1 VARECP
7 DLDPLRLAFTASA
20 KRNQRKG
27 DGTISFAGT
36 RYEIPSRF
44 AHLTRLSVR
53 YQSWDKSSLFLVDE
67 VTDVVLERLYPVDKA
82 KNASGRRRPITPLQ
96 KADAGL
102 EASGIAP
109 LLKRHMA
116 DYAATGLPPA
126 YLEKETP

>member
-1 VARECP
+1 
-7 DLDPLRLAFTASA
+7 
-20 KRNQRKG
+20 
-27 DGTISFAGT
+27 
-36 RYEIPSRF
+36 
-44 AHLTRLSVR
+44 VR